1 MNGKTGGHIEV
12 ELEEELEELEAA
24 AEGPA
29 HAFDAAELGVKEEK
43 ENNEVNHSELLTLV
57 VGNGE
62 FAGAGADKGAR
73 SEWEREGQQ
82 VVGVHLHE
90 KVLEETQR
98 GGELGGRERRR
109 VRSRR

>member
-29 HAFDAAELGVKEEK
+29 HAFDATELGVKEEE
-43 ENNEVNHSELLTLV
+43 ENNEVNHGELLALV
-57 VGNGE
+57 IGDGKLT
-62 FAGAGADKGAR
+62 GAGADKGTG
-73 SEWEREGQQ
+73 SEEGREDEQ
-82 VVGVHLHE
+82 VVRVHLHE

-98 GGELGGRERRR
+98 GGELGERGRRR

>member
-1 MNGKTGGHIEV
+1 MNGNTGGHIEV

-24 AEGPA
+24 AKGAA
-29 HAFDAAELGVKEEK
+29 HAFDAAELGVKEEEEK
-43 ENNEVNHSELLTLV
+43 DEVDHGELLALV

-62 FAGAGADKGAR
+62 LAGAGADKSAA
-73 SEWEREGQQ
+73 SEREREGEQ
-82 VVGVHLHE
+82 VVGIHLHE

-98 GGELGGRERRR
+98 GGELGERERRR